1 MVGDD
6 RVKLLQ
12 GGGHFEGRPSMIG
25 LGGVRLG
32 RMGLRWGVRLEALR
46 FNRATIENYDM

>member
-32 RMGLRWGVRLEALR
+32 RMGLRWGVRLEV
-46 FNRATIENYDM
+46 